1 MYSSHSQA
9 SKAACRDDLTS
20 VTLMSHHKTQIH
32 VKTLEAIHEHTP
44 TAGEEAMSIDSTT
57 KELEIMKPHE
67 TGQ

>member
-1 MYSSHSQA
+1 
-9 SKAACRDDLTS
+9 
-20 VTLMSHHKTQIH
+20 MSHHKTQIH
-32 VKTLEAIHEHTP
+32 VKTLEAVHEHTP